1 VTSSLGPRLGKLVRI
16 PANRLRQRT
25 IVLNK
30 VNPRS
35 RVINRRRRINPIQTS
50 PIMPQRR
57 GRGPIRFAT
66 GPIMQNAPRFMLA
79 LTTYLD
85 RFFKFTI

>member
-1 VTSSLGPRLGKLVRI
+1 MRI

-35 RVINRRRRINPIQTS
+35 RVITRRRRINPMQTS
-50 PIMPQRR
+50 SILPQRR
-57 GRGPIRFAT
+57 GRGPIRFAS
-66 GPIMQNAPRFMLA
+66 GPIMQNSPRFMLA
-79 LTTYLD
+79 
-85 RFFKFTI
+85 I